1 MQKIVFAINHRQTED
16 AIATHINSQYRVVGT
31 LTYREAVMECIRET
45 QADALLIRETLPG
58 STPIETLLKQIR
70 VTYSNL
76 RIIVICSEHPS
87 GDPFLTNLV
96 GLGIYDIINSN
107 KPRLPDIVS
116 YILTPRTFKDV
127 AQYGVGLS
135 LNSAAAPV
143 KAQTPAEPPS
153 SKKEG
158 FLANFKKGISMLVPQ
173 KSAQVSA
180 PQPTSQPTPDI
191 SKGPQIDFDLLRESV
206 KVSEARKAQSELD
219 SMVKDAV
226 DKQTAALLK
235 EVEKLKESLA
245 KAQSEVSIAESRAAS
260 AIEQVNQIRAEKDD
274 LMISLMDNKAET
286 QQIVNLYESQLKAL
300 NNPVNTPEWYKE
312 QSNIWETERERLN
325 SELNAAS
332 KERDTLKT
340 KCELL
345 ESQTQTSSSQI
356 ISLSEELSK
365 AKAAQVAGADIDGTI
380 NQLRAELSEA
390 QANAMQTE
398 AENKKMQEELRALRY
413 GGADFS
419 IPLFDVPLLPD
430 DTVYNASDSVQKI
443 LFLGSKHGVGTT
455 TIALNFASSIAARGF
470 KTLLIEVNPHYPM
483 VNQYFEFTHVP
494 YGVNE
499 AVVAVAS
506 GELENVDKS
515 IIRPHGLSPTQSSLI
530 KTYKKLPAGLHFM
543 LFSNKSLVENSY
555 EKNPLVSEASIFTLV
570 NYLTRQQKYS
580 YVILDVQC
588 DDNRLLK
595 CIYNSGLNIDKLCMV
610 LTQDTHALASAGT
623 QIIEMSRSHLPSLVA
638 NGEFIINRYDANI
651 PVTQKKIETMLHINP
666 NQISRIAED
675 TQGFLSAAYSALPYI
690 INKGTHWMFFDDL
703 RMKICG

>member
-16 AIATHINSQYRVVGT
+16 AIASHINSQYRVVGN
-31 LTYREAVMECIRET
+31 LTYREAVLECIRET

-76 RIIVICSEHPS
+76 RIIIICSEHPS
-87 GDPFLTNLV
+87 GDPFLKCLV
-96 GLGIYDIINSN
+96 SLGIYDIINSN

-135 LNSAAAPV
+135 SSPAASTAKTQPIVSPPAP
-143 KAQTPAEPPS
+143 
-153 SKKEG
+153 KKEG
-158 FLANFKKGISMLVPQ
+158 LLSNFKKGISMLVS
-173 KSAQVSA
+173 KNSAPASA
-180 PQPTSQPTPDI
+180 PQPTPMATLDI
-191 SKGPQIDFDLLRESV
+191 SRGPQIDIDLLRESV

-219 SMVKDAV
+219 TMVKDAV
-226 DKQTAALLK
+226 DKQTTALLK
-235 EVEKLKESLA
+235 EIEDLKEALA
-245 KAQSEVSIAESRAAS
+245 KAEAEVSIAESRAVS
-260 AIEQVNQIRAEKDD
+260 SMEQVNKIRAEKDE

-312 QSNIWETERERLN
+312 QSNIWEAERARLN
-325 SELNAAS
+325 SELNVAS
-332 KERDTLKT
+332 KERDSLKT

-345 ESQTQTSSSQI
+345 ETQAQTSSSQI
-356 ISLSEELSK
+356 VSLSEELSR
-365 AKAAQVAGADIDGTI
+365 AKETQVAGADVDGAI
-380 NQLRAELSEA
+380 NQLRTELSEA
-390 QANAMQTE
+390 QANVMRTE

-419 IPLFDVPLLPD
+419 IPIFDVPLLPD
-430 DTVYNASDSVQKI
+430 DTVYSASESVQKI
-443 LFLGSKHGVGTT
+443 LFLGGKHGVGTT

-470 KTLLIEVNPHYPM
+470 KTLLIEVNSHYPM
-483 VNQYFEFTHVP
+483 LNQYFEFTHVP
-494 YGVNE
+494 FGVNE

-506 GELENVDKS
+506 GELGDVDKS
-515 IIRPHGLSPTQSSLI
+515 IIRPHGLSPTQSNLI
-530 KTYKKLPAGLHFM
+530 KTYKRLPAGLHFM
-543 LFSNKSLVENSY
+543 LFSNKSLIDDSY
-555 EKNPLVSEASIFTLV
+555 EKNPLVSEASIYTLV

-595 CIYNSGLNIDKLCMV
+595 CIYNSGLEIGKLCMV
-610 LTQDTHALASAGT
+610 LTQDTHALASAGA

-638 NGEFIINRYDANI
+638 NGEFIINRYNSSVPI
-651 PVTQKKIETMLHINP
+651 TQKKIETMLHINA
-666 NQISRIAED
+666 NQIFRIPED
-675 TQGFLSAAYSALPYI
+675 TPGFQSAAYNALPYI
-690 INKGTHWMFFDDL
+690 TNKGTYWMTFDDL
-703 RMKICG
+703 RTKVCG